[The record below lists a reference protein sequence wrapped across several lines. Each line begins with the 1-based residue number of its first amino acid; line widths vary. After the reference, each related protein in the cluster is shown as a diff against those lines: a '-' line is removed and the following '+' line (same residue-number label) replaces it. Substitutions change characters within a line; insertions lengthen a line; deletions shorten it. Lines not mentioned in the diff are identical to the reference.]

1 MKRLAL
7 ALLAPLLLASTN
19 PATETEHVVEEGE
32 TLGGIANRA
41 GVPAAVIAALR
52 VRALPQAGGQPN
64 AHRGLEVE
72 LVPAT
77 AAPGEPP
84 IDLSL
89 ERWSLRSC
97 HDVVVESSGLSLRVP
112 EPAERSA

>member
-1 MKRLAL
+1 
-7 ALLAPLLLASTN
+7 
-19 PATETEHVVEEGE
+19 
-32 TLGGIANRA
+32 
-41 GVPAAVIAALR
+41 VIEALR
-52 VRALPQAGGQPN
+52 VRALPQAGGQPI

-77 AAPGEPP
+77 AAAGEPP

-112 EPAERSA
+112 EPAGLTA